1 VALGAERLENLLPR
15 ALRKPVDVVPLKHQ
29 TPPVAN
35 GAAVV
40 VLLKELGLP
49 FPGEIDPLSVAQ
61 EAVEDL
67 GADGRKTLALVFDS
81 KVKVRKPPLDISGL
95 GR

>member
-1 VALGAERLENLLPR
+1 MALGAEQLENLLPK
-15 ALRKPVDVVPLKHQ
+15 ALGIPVDVIPLKRQ

-40 VLLKELGLP
+40 VLLEELSLL

-67 GADGRKTLALVFDS
+67 GRDGRKTLALVFDS
-81 KVKVRKPPLDISGL
+81 KVEVSEPPLDIS
-95 GR
+95 RFRW